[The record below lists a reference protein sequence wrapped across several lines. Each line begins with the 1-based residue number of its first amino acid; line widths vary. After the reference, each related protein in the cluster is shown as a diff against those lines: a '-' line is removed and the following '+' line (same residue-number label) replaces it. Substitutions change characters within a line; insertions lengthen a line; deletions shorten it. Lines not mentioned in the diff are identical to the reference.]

1 MTKSGNQIRQEF
13 IDFFKSKGHLFVPSA
28 PVIPQDDPTLLF
40 TNAGMNQFKAIFL
53 GENRQGYTRVANS
66 QKCMRVSGKHND
78 LEEVGRDHYHHT
90 FFEMLGNW
98 SFGNYYKKEAISWA
112 WELLTEVWK
121 LHKDRLFVTV
131 FESDDEAEKLWKSET
146 DIEHWR
152 IMRFGEKS
160 NFWEMGDTGPC
171 GPCSEIH
178 YDIGDA
184 KDRKQVFNDPVRGVN
199 GANDRFR
206 EIWNLVFIQYNR
218 GKDGK
223 LSELPSKHVDTG
235 MGLERVVSILQNTT
249 SNYGTDLF
257 LPIIAE
263 LAKKSGKPYSADA
276 SGTPFRVI
284 ADHIRAL
291 VFAITDGGVPSNEG
305 RGYVLRRLLRRAS
318 RFGRE
323 LRFHEPFLFSL
334 VPVVVNMMGD
344 AFPEIKQRTGYVS
357 DVIRSEEERFGA
369 TLEQGIEKFGQ
380 ILAGLDKSKAK
391 TVPGGDVFM
400 LYDTYG
406 FPMDL
411 TRLMAEEKGYA
422 VDEKGFEKEMGKQRE
437 RARDAAKKGDESGL
451 TAEGWVTLRQVQG
464 TQFVGYESD
473 TAQCNVCRYKITVSD
488 GPRIRECLL
497 ILDKTPFY
505 AESGGQVGDAGVLTT
520 ARGTV
525 LRVSDT
531 IKWNDMTVHIA
542 ASGESFGADE
552 LKEPVR
558 AEILSTDRRHT
569 RRNHSATHLLQAAL
583 RKVLGTHVQQSGS
596 RVAPESLRFDFTH
609 HKALTPDE
617 LRKVEDMVNEWV
629 LADFP
634 VATAV
639 KSTDEAKK
647 EGAMALF
654 GEKYGETVRVVSMG
668 GVSKE
673 LCGGTHVSSTGT
685 IGLFHITAEM
695 SIAAGVRRIEAITGM
710 NSVKYLSLKESTVSE
725 LCRMLKVNEDALV
738 NRVEGLGGRIKELEQ
753 KMAGLSQGQVK
764 GRADAIIA
772 EAQAKKAICSWTMK
786 DLGATDKE
794 TFSSLCDAISDAIKS
809 RNLGG
814 LAVILGAS
822 IEGRVLFFATAGQK
836 AVKDCGVHCGELVKA
851 AAQIAGG
858 SGGGSPTRAQAGGK
872 NPEKLGEAL
881 AAVREI
887 LEKKAG
893 QHV

>member
-1 MTKSGNQIRQEF
+1 MSKSGNQIRQEF

-53 GENRQGYTRVANS
+53 GENRMGYTRVANS

-98 SFGNYYKKEAISWA
+98 SFGNYYKKEAIAWA
-112 WELLTEVWK
+112 WELLTVVWK
-121 LHKDRLFVTV
+121 LPKDRLFVTV
-131 FESDDEAEKLWKSET
+131 FESDDEAEKLWQTQT

-152 IMRFGEKS
+152 IMRFGAKS

-184 KDRKQVFNDPVRGVN
+184 NNRTQVYNDPVKGVN

-218 GKDGK
+218 AKDGT

-257 LPIIAE
+257 SPIIAE
-263 LAKKSGKPYSADA
+263 LAKKSGTPYSPDA
-276 SGTPFRVI
+276 SGAPFRVI

-291 VFAITDGGVPSNEG
+291 VFALTDGGVPSNDG

-323 LRFHEPFLFSL
+323 LGFHEPFLHAL
-334 VPVVVNMMGD
+334 VPVVARMMGE
-344 AFPEIKQRTGYVS
+344 AFPEIKQRTGHVS

-369 TLEQGIEKFGQ
+369 TLEQGVEKFSQ
-380 ILAGLDKSKAK
+380 IIAGLEKSK
-391 TVPGGDVFM
+391 TTTIPGADVFM

-422 VDEKGFEKEMGKQRE
+422 IDEKGFEKEMGKQRE
-437 RARDAAKKGDESGL
+437 RARDAAKKGDETGL
-451 TAEGWVTLRQVQG
+451 TAEGWITLRQVQG
-464 TQFVGYESD
+464 TEFAGY
-473 TAQCNVCRYKITVSD
+473 AQDSLECNVCRYKITALE
-488 GPRIRECLL
+488 GALARECLL

-505 AESGGQVGDAGVLTT
+505 AESGGQVGDSGSIVTAAGTELSVK
-520 ARGTV
+520 
-525 LRVSDT
+525 DT
-531 IKWNDMTVHIA
+531 IKWNDMTVHIVKA
-542 ASGESFGADE
+542 ETPFNAEE
-552 LKEPVR
+552 LKKPVK
-558 AEILSTDRRHT
+558 AEIRPDSRNHT

-609 HKALTPDE
+609 HKALTTDE
-617 LRKVEDMVNEWV
+617 LCKVEELVNEWV
-629 LADFP
+629 LADYP
-634 VATAV
+634 VTTV
-639 KSTDEAKK
+639 EKSTDEAKK

-668 GVSKE
+668 GISKE
-673 LCGGTHVSSTGT
+673 LCGGTHVASTGT
-685 IGLFHITAEM
+685 IGLFHITAET
-695 SIAAGVRRIEAITGM
+695 SIAAGVRRIEAITGI
-710 NSVKYLSLKESTVSE
+710 NSLKYLSSKESVVTE
-725 LCRMLKVNEDALV
+725 LCSMLKVSEDALV
-738 NRVEGLGGRIKELEQ
+738 KRVEGLGGRIKELEL
-753 KMAGLSQGQVK
+753 KIAGLSQGQVK
-764 GRADAIIA
+764 GQTDEILAESLANKAKIA
-772 EAQAKKAICSWTMK
+772 WSVK
-786 DLGATDKE
+786 DLGTCDKE
-794 TFSSLCDAISDAIKS
+794 TFSALCDAVSDAIKS
-809 RNLGG
+809 RNL
-814 LAVILGAS
+814 ADTVVALGAS
-822 IEGRVLFFATAGQK
+822 VDGRVLFFATAGLS
-836 AVKDCGVHCGELVKA
+836 AVKERGVHCGELVKA
-851 AAQIAGG
+851 AAQKAGG

-881 AAVREI
+881 AAVKEI
-887 LEKKAG
+887 LQQKAG
-893 QHV
+893 A

>member
-1 MTKSGNQIRQEF
+1 MVKSGNQIRQEF
-13 IDFFKSKGHLFVPSA
+13 IDFFKSKGHLFVPSS

-53 GENRQGYTRVANS
+53 GENRMGYTRVANS

-98 SFGNYYKKEAISWA
+98 SFGNYYKKEAIGWA
-112 WELLTEVWK
+112 WELLTAVWK
-121 LHKDRLFVTV
+121 LPKDRLFVTV
-131 FESDDEAEKLWKSET
+131 YESDDEAEKLWRTET
-146 DIEHWR
+146 DIEQWR
-152 IMRFGEKS
+152 IMRFDAKS

-184 KDRKQVFNDPVRGVN
+184 NDRKQAYKDPVKGVN

-218 GKDGK
+218 AKDGK
-223 LSELPSKHVDTG
+223 LTELPSKHVDTG
-235 MGLERVVSILQNTT
+235 MGLERVVAILQNTT

-257 LPIIAE
+257 SPIIAE
-263 LAKKSGKPYSADA
+263 LAKKSAKSYSVDA

-284 ADHIRAL
+284 ADHVRAL
-291 VFAITDGGVPSNEG
+291 VFAITDGAVPSNEG

-323 LRFHEPFLFSL
+323 LGFHEPFLYSL
-334 VPVVVNMMGD
+334 APVVAAMMGE
-344 AFPEIKQRTGYVS
+344 AFPEIKQRNGHVS

-380 ILAGLDKSKAK
+380 IIAGLEKSKVK
-391 TVPGGDVFM
+391 TIPGAGVFM

-422 VDEKGFEKEMGKQRE
+422 IDEKGFEKEMGKQRE
-437 RARDAAKKGDESGL
+437 RGRDAAKKGDESGL
-451 TAEGWVTLRQVQG
+451 TSEGWTTLRQVQG
-464 TQFVGYESD
+464 TEFVGY
-473 TAQCNVCRYKITVSD
+473 AQDSLECNVCRYKITVSE
-488 GPRIRECLL
+488 GALARECLL

-505 AESGGQVGDAGVLTT
+505 AESGGQVGDSGTLVTAMGTT
-520 ARGTV
+520 LSV
-525 LRVSDT
+525 VDT
-531 IKWNDMTVHIA
+531 IKWNDMTVHIVKA
-542 ASGESFGADE
+542 ETPFNTEE
-552 LKEPVR
+552 LQKPVK
-558 AEILSTDRRHT
+558 AEIRPDSRYHT

-609 HKALTPDE
+609 HKALTADE
-617 LRKVEDMVNEWV
+617 LRNVEELVNEWV
-629 LADFP
+629 LADYP
-634 VATAV
+634 VTTIV

-654 GEKYGETVRVVSMG
+654 GEKYGENVRVVSMG
-668 GVSKE
+668 SISKE

-685 IGLFHITAEM
+685 IGLFHITAET

-710 NSVKYLSLKESTVSE
+710 NSLKYLSSKESTVTE
-725 LCRMLKVNEDALV
+725 LCRMLKVSEDALV

-753 KMAGLSQGQVK
+753 KIAGLSQGQVK
-764 GRADAIIA
+764 GQADEILA
-772 EAQAKKAICSWTMK
+772 EAIGKKAKCAWSVK
-786 DLGATDKE
+786 DLGISDKD
-794 TFSSLCDAISDAIKS
+794 TFSALCDAVSDAIKS
-809 RNLGG
+809 RDLSDTVV
-814 LAVILGAS
+814 ALGAS
-822 IEGRVLFFATAGQK
+822 VNSSALFFATAGMA
-836 AVKDCGVHCGELVKA
+836 AVKECGVHCGELVKA

-881 AAVREI
+881 AAIKEI
-887 LEKKAG
+887 LRQKAAA
-893 QHV
+893 